1 MVSARSRDMN
11 LHSML
16 QLISRPVELKLL
28 DYHSSFSG
36 GILHMHNFAPQQP
49 IIVHVAMG
57 TLYLSA
63 GPKAE
68 GHQLTTDKQR
78 S

>member
-1 MVSARSRDMN
+1 
-11 LHSML
+11 
-16 QLISRPVELKLL
+16 
-28 DYHSSFSG
+28 
-36 GILHMHNFAPQQP
+36 MHNFAPQQP
-49 IIVHVAMG
+49 IIVHVAVG